1 MSKKMKILLAIVAAV
16 VVLTVGGGV
25 AVLAAGETTTP
36 TTTTATTPSNPLYA
50 KVAAILGNNI
60 TEQKLVDAFKQ
71 AREQVDNEAIKTWL
85 AKALENKTITAEE
98 KAAIEKWY
106 AQKPTTTDKDAM
118 KKWLEAQP
126 KIAKPGLLN
135 EILRAPGKT
144 KQLILG
150 IDEDVVMGKVAAIL
164 GNNITVQKLIDAFKK
179 AEIDLKNETF
189 FKMLDKAVTD
199 GKITSD
205 EAQQSK
211 SGWGQKPAALDKVMP
226 GFGIGKP
233 EQGRMGMMQGR
244 VGCGMMRFPQRL
256 PGAMAR

>member
-85 AKALENKTITAEE
+85 AK
-98 KAAIEKWY
+98 KWY

-199 GKITSD
+199 GKVLVGA
-205 EAQQSK
+205 EASGFRQSY
-211 SGWGQKPAALDKVMP
+211 A
-226 GFGIGKP
+226 
-233 EQGRMGMMQGR
+233 
-244 VGCGMMRFPQRL
+244 RFWNW
-256 PGAMAR
+256 